1 MSFTTAAK
9 NVMLDAIA
17 GVTVS
22 LHTDY
27 PGTTGVN
34 EVSGGAPA
42 YARKAATFAAASGG
56 TKSTSA
62 GLTFDVPACT
72 VRWVGLWVGGTFY
85 GASPNGGTPAEFV
98 ADVTNDKILKASHGY
113 ANGQKL
119 VFYAGTPPT
128 GLTAGTIYYVVNAS
142 TNDFQVSASSGGAA
156 VNITGLG
163 ATDCQLS
170 PITEQVYAAQ
180 GTHTISAGN
189 CTLGLPF

>member
-9 NVMLDAIA
+9 NVMLDSLT
-17 GVTVS
+17 GLTVS

-34 EVSGGAPA
+34 EVTGGAPA
-42 YARKAATFAAASGG
+42 YARQAATFAAASGG
-56 TKSTSA
+56 TKATSA

-72 VRWVGLWVGGTFY
+72 VRWFGLWNGGTFY

-98 ADVTNDKILKASHGY
+98 ADITNDKILKASH
-113 ANGQKL
+113 AFPNGQKL
-119 VFYAGTPPT
+119 VFFAGTPPT

-142 TNDFQVSASSGGAA
+142 TNDFQVAASAGGAA
-156 VNITGLG
+156 INLTGLG

-180 GTHTISAGN
+180 GTHTVSAGN
-189 CTLGLPF
+189 CILGLPF